1 MNMSASTKT
10 GDIVRLM
17 RGSRNF
23 GGDLSGQTFYL
34 CNTGLFQGNSTP
46 AADQEVVLQI
56 SSEGISMSPRD
67 YAMTC
72 MLQIRL
78 A

>member
-17 RGSRNF
+17 QGGRNF
-23 GGDLSGQTFYL
+23 GGDLADMAFYL
-34 CNTGLFQGNSTP
+34 CNKILFHEKPTP
-46 AADQEVVLQI
+46 AADQELVLQI
-56 SSEGISMSPRD
+56 SSDGDGMSPRD